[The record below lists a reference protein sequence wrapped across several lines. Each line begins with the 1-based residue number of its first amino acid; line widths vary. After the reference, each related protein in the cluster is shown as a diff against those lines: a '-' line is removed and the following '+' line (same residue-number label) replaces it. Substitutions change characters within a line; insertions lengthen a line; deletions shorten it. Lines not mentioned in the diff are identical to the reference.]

1 MKKFLVGIVSF
12 FMLASASALRAENI
26 GVPAECEDVM
36 LQAFYWDS
44 YKMSGTKYGCTMWS
58 YLMKDSIAIRDNFDL
73 VWFPPSAN
81 SNGGGV
87 GYYHYKLSDQNS
99 EWGRKAYLTKL
110 IDALHRGGTK
120 VIADI
125 VINHRKDKN
134 WCSFEADNFG
144 EGYGSFQLETKHI
157 CRYDEC
163 FVSDKAR
170 DEGSPCYGSDLST
183 RGAEDTGEND
193 GGARDLDHTNPYVQ
207 NWAKAYVR
215 WMLEVMKY
223 DGFRYDMTKGYDG
236 KYLKMYNEEAKPYFS
251 VSECWDN
258 ANFIKDHLAATGYN
272 TMVFD
277 FPLKWDLND
286 AFKPSNA
293 NYGKL
298 KTMQSMLRGR
308 GLAKYT
314 VTFVD
319 NHDTFQ
325 RTNTESDIQNSTD
338 GASANDRALMLQ
350 CNAYILSM
358 PGVPCVFWP
367 HWVKY
372 QTEIQKMIIARKSA
386 GIHSES
392 TVSEQSGNGWYEATV
407 TGKNGKVVLYLGSSA
422 TKAAPEGY
430 TLALKENKIA
440 MYYTGETY
448 VPGTDT
454 GGGGGEVMPEIDPDV
469 YDGVTYKFYAMGWIN
484 SSDAGEAASKT
495 YDDKY
500 LFKDGKLTIE
510 CKQGSYIGI
519 KDEQGNFY
527 YTKGNSDTQGNKATC
542 YWANGWSPC
551 RKWALVEGTHY
562 IIMRKVKFK
571 GEIVLE
577 SVDKATYD
585 AYHIIP
591 QAPQAIENTEVKEQA
606 RKVIVNGQL
615 RILRGDKVYTVTGME
630 IR

>member
-1 MKKFLVGIVSF
+1 MKKILISILSFL
-12 FMLASASALRAENI
+12 MLTCANVLRAENI

-44 YKMSGTKYGCTMWS
+44 YKMTGTKYGCTMWS

-207 NWAKAYVR
+207 NWAKTYVR
-215 WMLEVMKY
+215 WMREVMNY
-223 DGFRYDMTKGYDG
+223 DGFRYDMTRGYAG
-236 KYLKMYNEEAKPYFS
+236 KYLSMYNQTAKPYLS
-251 VSECWDN
+251 VSEFWLDVN
-258 ANFIKDHLAATGYN
+258 SIADHLAATEYN
-272 TMVFD
+272 TMAFD

-319 NHDTFQ
+319 NHDTFD
-325 RTNTESDIQNSTD
+325 RDNDCEFAGDD
-338 GASANDRALMLQ
+338 ANLDDPIIKNKILQ
-350 CNAYILSM
+350 ANAYILMM
-358 PGVPCVFWP
+358 PGVPCVFYP
-367 HWVKY
+367 HWKKY
-372 QTEIQKMIIARKSA
+372 GEAINALIAVRKLA
-386 GIHSES
+386 GLHSES
-392 TVSEQSGNGWYEATV
+392 VIENEVGSTTKKYYGATIHGHRGDV
-407 TGKNGKVVLYLGSSA
+407 KLFLGPKRP
-422 TKAAPEGY
+422 TTIPEGY
-430 TLALKENKIA
+430 YMALDGAEYGAEFTI
-440 MYYTGETY
+440 Y
-448 VPGTDT
+448 VSNN
-454 GGGGGEVMPEIDPDV
+454 V
-469 YDGVTYKFYAMGWIN
+469 
-484 SSDAGEAASKT
+484 
-495 YDDKY
+495 
-500 LFKDGKLTIE
+500 
-510 CKQGSYIGI
+510 
-519 KDEQGNFY
+519 
-527 YTKGNSDTQGNKATC
+527 
-542 YWANGWSPC
+542 
-551 RKWALVEGTHY
+551 
-562 IIMRKVKFK
+562 
-571 GEIVLE
+571 
-577 SVDKATYD
+577 
-585 AYHIIP
+585 
-591 QAPQAIENTEVKEQA
+591 QAIDEVETQQKST
-606 RKVIVNGQL
+606 KFMKNGML
-615 RILRGDKVYTVTGME
+615 YIRHGEKIYDVTGRVVE
-630 IR
+630 